1 MYKRLNNALKHSMIW
16 WSGFTCR
23 CAGRVLIM
31 ALLLTGGSL
40 YYTAGHLGFNTST
53 NDMLSSELPF
63 RQTYH
68 IFENAFPQYLNNILV
83 VIDGETPET
92 ARDAAKRLAKRLRE
106 QPELF
111 KSVYLPRAN
120 RFFEEH
126 ALLFLKQDKLEQ
138 MSEDLAEIQPF
149 LGKLTHDPSLRGLF
163 SMLASAVDAVK
174 DGDEV
179 EITPILVR
187 VREALQANIE
197 QRRYRLSWEEMM
209 QDEGKV
215 SDQRQQFILLH
226 PNMDF
231 GKLLAAKPAMQAIR
245 AAAKNLH
252 LDAEH
257 GLKVRLTGSV
267 PLAHDELISVTRGA
281 KFAGILA
288 LILVGI
294 VLTVGL
300 GSFRLVAA
308 TLICLMTGLS
318 LTAAFATL
326 AIGHLN
332 LISVAFAVLYIGL
345 GVDYAIHLCLRYR
358 ELEDMGMTPETALW
372 QSVQDVGGSLVLCA
386 ITTAVGFYCFVPT
399 AYTGISE
406 LGIISGTGMF
416 ISLLVT
422 LTLLPSILCAWPQR
436 NGGVLV
442 TRTVRTLPQWFAP
455 LIRYFGQHKRIIR
468 AIVLLIGIGAISM
481 LPQLTFDY
489 NPINLRD
496 QHSES
501 VIAYKDLVASHTI
514 SPSSIMVMTR
524 NVDKAREMEQNIGKL
539 QSVDKTIS
547 IFNFIP
553 QEQSDKLDLIDD
565 MALIL
570 GPDASGNTA
579 APPTVSEQVAAMRK
593 LDHLLTEY
601 LHAAPAGETDAFRAL
616 HETLNT
622 FIGKVEAQESP
633 AQAATIAK
641 LENSLLTTLPAT
653 LSFLRTA
660 LQTQG
665 LTESSIPE
673 SLRQRWISPDGTY
686 RIEVTPK
693 EDIGDIDA
701 LRRFVADV
709 RAIAPDATGAP
720 VFTLEAGNAVIRAFQ
735 QASAMALLL
744 IAFLLVLLLR
754 SVKDAL
760 LVLLPLLLAGALTGG
775 VAVLL
780 GIPLNFANVIALPLL
795 LGIGV
800 DNGIHMVQ
808 RFRSMQMKGTTGHH
822 LLATSTSKAVTL
834 SALTTI
840 CGFGNLSFSA
850 HQGTASMGQLLT
862 LGIFFTL
869 ICTLFVLPVFLNHFA
884 AMAQKVDV

>member
-1 MYKRLNNALKHSMIW
+1 MYKKLNDALKQAMIW

-31 ALLLTGGSL
+31 SLLLTGGSL

-53 NDMLSSELPF
+53 NDMLSAELPF

-68 IFENAFPQYLNNILV
+68 IFESEFPQYLNNILV

-106 QPELF
+106 QPRLF

-120 RFFEEH
+120 RFLEEH
-126 ALLFLKQDKLEQ
+126 ALMFLKQDKLER

-149 LGKLTHDPSLRGLF
+149 LGKLTGDPSLRGLF
-163 SMLASAVDAVK
+163 SMVASAVDAVK
-174 DGDEV
+174 DGDEI
-179 EITPILVR
+179 EITPVLKR
-187 VREALQANIE
+187 VHEALQASTE

-209 QDEGKV
+209 QDEGKP

-231 GKLLAAKPAMQAIR
+231 GKLLAARSAMQAIR
-245 AAAKNLH
+245 TAAKSLH

-281 KFAGILA
+281 KTAGILA
-288 LILVGI
+288 LILVGL
-294 VLTVGL
+294 VLTFGL
-300 GSFRLVAA
+300 GSFRLVVA
-308 TLICLMTGLS
+308 TLICLLTGLS
-318 LTAAFATL
+318 LTAAFAAF

-358 ELEDMGMTPETALW
+358 ELQEKGEPPSSAVWL
-372 QSVQDVGGSLVLCA
+372 SVQDVGGSLVLCA

-416 ISLLVT
+416 ISLAVT
-422 LTLLPSILCAWPQR
+422 LTLLPSILCSWPQKT
-436 NGGVLV
+436 GILV
-442 TRTVRTLPQWFAP
+442 ASNTGTPRQRFVALA
-455 LIRYFGQHKRIIR
+455 RYFSQHKRLIR
-468 AIVLLIGIGAISM
+468 TVVLLIGIGTISM
-481 LPQLTFDY
+481 LPRLTFDY

-501 VIAYKDLVASHTI
+501 VITYKDLVASHTI
-514 SPSSIMVMTR
+514 SPSSIMVMTENADR
-524 NVDKAREMEQNIGKL
+524 TREIEQNIGKL
-539 QSVDKTIS
+539 PSVDKAIS
-547 IFNFIP
+547 IFDFIP
-553 QEQSDKLDLIDD
+553 QGQSDKLDLIDD
-565 MALIL
+565 IALIL
-570 GPDASGNTA
+570 GPDASENTA
-579 APPTVSEQVAAMRK
+579 VPPTVSEQIAAMRK
-593 LDHLLTEY
+593 LDISLIEY
-601 LHAAPAGETDAFRAL
+601 LRISPAGEPNAFGTL
-616 HETLNT
+616 HETLGP
-622 FIGKVEAQESP
+622 FIGKVEVQKPS
-633 AQAATIAK
+633 AQAATITR
-641 LENSLLTTLPAT
+641 LETSLLATLPAT
-653 LSFLRTA
+653 LSFLRNA
-660 LQTQG
+660 LQTQAIRANN
-665 LTESSIPE
+665 IPA
-673 SLRQRWISPDGTY
+673 SLHNRWVSPDGTY

-693 EDIGDIDA
+693 ADIGDIDA
-701 LRRFVADV
+701 LRRFVAQV
-709 RAIAPDATGAP
+709 RTIAPEATGAP
-720 VFTLEAGNAVIRAFQ
+720 VFTLEAGNAVIHAFQ
-735 QASAMALLL
+735 QASGTALIL
-744 IAFLLVLLLR
+744 ISFVLVLLLR
-754 SVKDAL
+754 SVKDTL
-760 LVLLPLLLAGALTGG
+760 LVLLPLLLASALTGAT
-775 VAVLL
+775 AVLF

-808 RFRSMQMKGTTGHH
+808 RFRFMQMKGTTDHH
-822 LLATSTSKAVTL
+822 LLDTSTSKAVIL

-862 LGIFFTL
+862 LGIGFTL
-869 ICTLFVLPVFLNHFA
+869 ICTLFVLPAFLNHFA
-884 AMAQKVDV
+884 TRTPRVRS

>member
-1 MYKRLNNALKHSMIW
+1 MS
-16 WSGFTCR
+16 
-23 CAGRVLIM
+23 
-31 ALLLTGGSL
+31 LLLTGGSL

-53 NDMLSSELPF
+53 NDMLSAELPF

-68 IFENAFPQYLNNILV
+68 IFESKFPQYLNNILV

-92 ARDAAKRLAKRLRE
+92 ARDAAKRLAKRLNE
-106 QPELF
+106 QPKLF

-120 RFFEEH
+120 RFLEEH
-126 ALLFLKQDKLEQ
+126 ALLFLKQNKLER
-138 MSEDLAEIQPF
+138 MSDDLAKIQPF
-149 LGKLTHDPSLRGLF
+149 LGNLTGDPSLRGLF
-163 SMLASAVDAVK
+163 SMLTSAVDAVK
-174 DGDEV
+174 DGDDV

-226 PNMDF
+226 PQMDF
-231 GKLLAAKPAMQAIR
+231 GKLLAAKPAMQAIH
-245 AAAKNLH
+245 AATKNLH
-252 LDAEH
+252 LDAAH
-257 GLKVRLTGSV
+257 GLRVRLTGSV

-294 VLTVGL
+294 VLTVGM

-308 TLICLMTGLS
+308 TLICLLTGLS
-318 LTAAFATL
+318 LTAAFAAL

-358 ELEDMGMTPETALW
+358 ELEDKGMTPETALW

-422 LTLLPSILCAWPQR
+422 LTLLPSILCAWPQKNDR
-436 NGGVLV
+436 ALTVGN
-442 TRTVRTLPQWFAP
+442 VRTLPQWFAT
-455 LIRYFGQHKRIIR
+455 LIRYFGQHKRMIR
-468 AIVLLIGIGAISM
+468 AVVLLIGIGAISL

-501 VIAYKDLVASHTI
+501 VITYKDLIASHTI

-524 NVDKAREMEQNIGKL
+524 NADKAREMEQSIGRL
-539 QSVDKTIS
+539 PSVDKAIS
-547 IFNFIP
+547 IFDFIP
-553 QEQSDKLDLIDD
+553 QGQSDKLDLIDD
-565 MALIL
+565 ISLIL
-570 GPDASGNTA
+570 GPDASENTD
-579 APPTVSEQVAAMRK
+579 APPTVPERVASMHK
-593 LDHLLTEY
+593 LDRSLTEY
-601 LHAAPAGETDAFRAL
+601 LHAVPTEETDAFRTL
-616 HETLNT
+616 HETLST

-633 AQAATIAK
+633 TQTATIAK
-641 LENSLLTTLPAT
+641 LETSLLATLPAT

-660 LQTQG
+660 LQAQAVTK
-665 LTESSIPE
+665 SSIPE
-673 SLRQRWISPDGTY
+673 SLHRRWISPDGTY

-693 EDIGDIDA
+693 ENLGDIHN

-720 VFTLEAGNAVIRAFQ
+720 VFTLEAGNAVIHAFR
-735 QASAMALLL
+735 QASITALLL
-744 IAFLLVLLLR
+744 ITFLLVILLR

-808 RFRSMQMKGTTGHH
+808 RFRSMQMKGTTDHQ

-862 LGIFFTL
+862 LGISFTL

-884 AMAQKVDV
+884 ARAQKADS